1 MRIDC
6 GECVME
12 GTDACSDCIVTF
24 LLERP
29 EGAIVFDAEQE
40 RALRTLHEGGLAPAS
55 HFRPAAGP
63 AARSS

>member
-29 EGAIVFDAEQE
+29 EGAIVFDVEQE
-40 RALRTLHEGGLAPAS
+40 RAL
-55 HFRPAAGP
+55 
-63 AARSS
+63 